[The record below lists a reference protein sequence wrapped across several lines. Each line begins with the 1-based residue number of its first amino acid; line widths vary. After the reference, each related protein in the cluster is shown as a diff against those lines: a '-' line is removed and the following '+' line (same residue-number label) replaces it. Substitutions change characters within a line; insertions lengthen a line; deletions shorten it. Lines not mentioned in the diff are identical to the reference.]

1 VTDAVELLRQM
12 LLVALYL
19 SLPPVTAAALA
30 GFATGLLQSATGQ
43 NDAAVSFF
51 PRLLA
56 AGAAVMVFG
65 MWMVSLATG
74 FWYRL
79 WTSLPEL
86 VG

>member
-1 VTDAVELLRQM
+1 M

-19 SLPPVTAAALA
+19 SLPPVAAAALA
-30 GFATGLLQSATGQ
+30 GFAIGLLQSATGQ
-43 NDAAVSFF
+43 SDQAVSFL

-65 MWMVSLATG
+65 MWMISLATG